1 MKYILIYPKQGKKDW
16 NGQKYVDFFY
26 TKFQH
31 SCMLISIKEGNKDWT
46 CNLKATIIYH
56 VMACTKTYQKV
67 LQYSYMLRKVCVRYF
82 LFFHQMRA
90 LQKLRE
96 MISIPSKKFI
106 SFLRYLNFCIPVL
119 PSFSLRR
126 LLLYD
131 VINCLNKNSI
141 THFVSYHEKEKRYDI
156 EILSRNILMDKSC
169 WKYTPKAS
177 PWPLFSFG

>member
-1 MKYILIYPKQGKKDW
+1 M
-16 NGQKYVDFFY
+16 
-26 TKFQH
+26 T
-31 SCMLISIKEGNKDWT
+31 S
-46 CNLKATIIYH
+46 
-56 VMACTKTYQKV
+56 TKTYQIV
-67 LQYSYMLRKVCVRYF
+67 LQYSDMLKKACVRYF

-119 PSFSLRR
+119 PSFSLCR

-141 THFVSYHEKEKRYDI
+141 THFVSYLEKEEWYDI
-156 EILSRNILMDKSC
+156 EILSRNILMENIHQKLVPDFYLVLVNNSKQQLH
-169 WKYTPKAS
+169 ARN
-177 PWPLFSFG
+177 SFKNKVF

>member
-1 MKYILIYPKQGKKDW
+1 
-16 NGQKYVDFFY
+16 
-26 TKFQH
+26 
-31 SCMLISIKEGNKDWT
+31 MLISRKEGNKGWI
-46 CNLKATIIYH
+46 CNLKGTIIYH
-56 VMACTKTYQKV
+56 VMTCTKTYQKV
-67 LQYSYMLRKVCVRYF
+67 LQYSDMLNKACVRHF

-119 PSFSLRR
+119 PSFSLCR

-156 EILSRNILMDKSC
+156 EILSRNILMEKSC

>member
-1 MKYILIYPKQGKKDW
+1 
-16 NGQKYVDFFY
+16 
-26 TKFQH
+26 
-31 SCMLISIKEGNKDWT
+31 MLISRKEGNKGWI
-46 CNLKATIIYH
+46 CNLKGTIIYH
-56 VMACTKTYQKV
+56 VMTCTKTYQKV
-67 LQYSYMLRKVCVRYF
+67 LQYSDMLNKACVRHF

-119 PSFSLRR
+119 PSFSLCR

-141 THFVSYHEKEKRYDI
+141 THFVSYLEKEKRYDI
-156 EILSRNILMDKSC
+156 EILSRNILMEKSC

>member
-1 MKYILIYPKQGKKDW
+1 
-16 NGQKYVDFFY
+16 
-26 TKFQH
+26 
-31 SCMLISIKEGNKDWT
+31 MLISIKEGNKDWT

-56 VMACTKTYQKV
+56 VMTCTKTYQKV
-67 LQYSYMLRKVCVRYF
+67 LQYSDMLKKACVRYF

-90 LQKLRE
+90 LQKLWE
-96 MISIPSKKFI
+96 MIFIPYKKFI
-106 SFLRYLNFCIPVL
+106 SFLRYLNFCISVL
-119 PSFSLRR
+119 LSFSLYRP
-126 LLLYD
+126 LLYD

-156 EILSRNILMDKSC
+156 EILSRNILMEKSC